1 MSWSPLVEQFQA
13 EWSLLTAFIIN
24 IVGKY
29 LSSDVMQVRDH
40 PDGWILSRGKRKILT
55 LGVKTFSLMVWLPN
69 TYPYWLKND
78 FLSSIFIVHCTYK
91 CMKLIF
97 LANLQF
103 KLTFTLCMGIHCS
116 SLFFSNELFC
126 ADPLLFIFTIHGSH
140 NSIYN
145 VFSAAFEWIL
155 GACLLQIINP
165 YLIWVLQAYKILSVD
180 KYSLLQLV
188 LNGFVL

>member
-1 MSWSPLVEQFQA
+1 MSINTLTIQCKYHWIKMSWSPLVEQFQA

-55 LGVKTFSLMVWLPN
+55 LGVETFSLMVWLPN

-126 ADPLLFIFTIHGSH
+126 ADPYFLFSQYMVLITQYTMYFLL
-140 NSIYN
+140 
-145 VFSAAFEWIL
+145 
-155 GACLLQIINP
+155 LLSE
-165 YLIWVLQAYKILSVD
+165 Y
-180 KYSLLQLV
+180 
-188 LNGFVL
+188 